1 MNNKIY
7 SPKNKTL
14 NSSMIN
20 VSELAN
26 KAVKTLSEITNK
38 ILLGDAFKIIEQL
51 PDKFIDLLIVDPPY
65 NLSKTYSSKKFNKM
79 SDNKYYL

>member
-1 MNNKIY
+1 
-7 SPKNKTL
+7 
-14 NSSMIN
+14 MIN